1 MLEMDSN
8 GTLYLHKTSLLCT
21 RDIVKRLTE
30 GKYQL
35 AEPSNLGNKQ
45 ALLRFELRI

>member
-8 GTLYLHKTSLLCT
+8 GTLYLHKTSILC
-21 RDIVKRLTE
+21 IGEVIKRLTE

-35 AEPSNLGNKQ
+35 AEPSNLGKLTNL
-45 ALLRFELRI
+45 ALI